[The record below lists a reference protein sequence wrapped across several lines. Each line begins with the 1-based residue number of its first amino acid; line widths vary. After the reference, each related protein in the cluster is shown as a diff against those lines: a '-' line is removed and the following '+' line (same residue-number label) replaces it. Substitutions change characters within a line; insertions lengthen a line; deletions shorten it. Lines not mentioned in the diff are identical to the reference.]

1 MTQITVK
8 LFNIWFLWPIIPDTL
23 EQKLSWEENRNKNAI
38 QDLVIFIQSAVV
50 KFFPIRE
57 SFKYIQYPNKWT

>member
-57 SFKYIQYPNKWT
+57 SFKYPNKWT